1 MPHGLS
7 RRSVLSGLGGA
18 ALLAP
23 VLSDA
28 APADSSLGA
37 IAAAR
42 GIRFGTAVNSGVAPL
57 RFASGTGARERLP
70 NTGLRDPRVVALLLR
85 EARIVVP
92 SNELKMYSIQPSR
105 PGVFDFRP
113 GDEILAFCREHG
125 LPMRGHTLLWAKDEF
140 LPQWLLGYDFG
151 PDSKLAAET
160 LLRDYIG
167 AVAGHYGNRL
177 VSWDVVNEAIDE
189 KTGRLRDNA
198 FTRILGRDTL
208 RICFEAAREHLPG
221 TELVYNDY
229 MSWGPKDAVHRRAIL
244 DLLRWFREERIPVDA
259 LGIQGHIGATDDP
272 DGAWSGDWR
281 AFMDAVVA
289 LDYRL
294 LLTEFDV
301 NDKLVVGSIA
311 RRDAVVADVTRRFLD
326 ATLAYPELRD
336 MLCWGMDDRYS
347 WLQNT
352 SPRPDGLRKRPT
364 TYDEA
369 FRPKPMRAAIAAS
382 LAAAPARSGGL

>member
-1 MPHGLS
+1 MPYDLT
-7 RRSVLSGLGGA
+7 RRSVIGGLGST
-18 ALLAP
+18 ALLVPA
-23 VLSDA
+23 LARA
-28 APADSSLGA
+28 APADMSLGA

-42 GIRFGTAVNSGVAPL
+42 GIRFGTAVNSGIAPL
-57 RFASGTGARERLP
+57 RFGSGTGARERLA
-70 NTGLRDPRVVALLLR
+70 NTGLRDPQVVELLLR

-105 PGVFDFRP
+105 PGTFDFAP
-113 GDEILAFCREHG
+113 GDDMLAFCRQHS

-140 LPQWLLGYDFG
+140 LPQWLLGHDFG
-151 PDSKLAAET
+151 SKPRLAAEK

-167 AVAGHYGNRL
+167 AVASHYGDRL
-177 VSWDVVNEAIDE
+177 VSWDVVNEGIDE
-189 KTGRLRDNA
+189 KTGDVRGNV

-229 MSWGPKDAVHRRAIL
+229 MSWGPKDAVHRRGVL
-244 DLLRWFREERIPVDA
+244 DLLRWFRDNKIPVDA

-272 DGAWSGDWR
+272 GGTWSDEWR
-281 AFMDAVVA
+281 SFLADAVA

-301 NDKLVVGSIA
+301 NDKLVPGGIA
-311 RRDAVVADVTRRFLD
+311 RRDAVVANVTRRFLD
-326 ATLAYPELRD
+326 NTLYYRQLRD

-364 TYDEA
+364 PYDEN
-369 FRPKPMRAAIAAS
+369 FRPKPMRAAIAAA
-382 LAAAPARSGGL
+382 LAAAPAR

>member
-1 MPHGLS
+1 
-7 RRSVLSGLGGA
+7 
-18 ALLAP
+18 
-23 VLSDA
+23 
-28 APADSSLGA
+28 
-37 IAAAR
+37 
-42 GIRFGTAVNSGVAPL
+42 
-57 RFASGTGARERLP
+57 
-70 NTGLRDPRVVALLLR
+70 
-85 EARIVVP
+85 
-92 SNELKMYSIQPSR
+92 
-105 PGVFDFRP
+105 
-113 GDEILAFCREHG
+113 
-125 LPMRGHTLLWAKDEF
+125 MRGHTLLWAKDEF

-151 PDSKLAAET
+151 PNPKRAAEK

-167 AVAGHYGNRL
+167 EVAGHYGNRL

-189 KTGRLRDNA
+189 KTGRVRDNV

-208 RICFEAAREHLPG
+208 RICFEAVREYLPA

-229 MSWGPKDAVHRRAIL
+229 MSWGPKDAVHRRATL
-244 DLLRWFREERIPVDA
+244 DLLSWFRDAKIPVDA

-272 DGAWSGDWR
+272 GGAWSGDWR
-281 AFMDAVVA
+281 TFLDGVVA

-301 NDKLVVGSIA
+301 NDKLVVGDIA

-326 ATLAYPELRD
+326 VTLAFPQLRD

-364 TYDEA
+364 PYDEA
-369 FRPKPMRAAIAAS
+369 FRPKPMRGAIAAA
-382 LAAAPARSGGL
+382 LAAAPARGGDL